1 MIYLNYAELLHVAE
15 RATGQAPDIRDPG
28 LLEAAV
34 LRPQTSVFGEDAYP
48 TLQGKAA
55 ALGHSI
61 ARNHALVD
69 GNKRLSLAGLIAF
82 LGVNGRRLTLT
93 NDRAYDLIIAIS
105 TGELNDVPAIAER
118 IRACTE
124 DRR

>member
-1 MIYLNYAELLHVAE
+1 MIYLNYAELVHVAE
-15 RATGQAPDIRDPG
+15 RAIGQAPDIRDPG

-34 LRPQTSVFGEDAYP
+34 SRPRTTVFGEDAYA
-48 TLQGKAA
+48 TLEEKAA
-55 ALGHSI
+55 ALCHSI

-82 LGVNGRRLTLT
+82 LGVNGRRLALT
-93 NDRAYDLIIAIS
+93 NDQAYDLIIAIS
-105 TGELNDVPAIAER
+105 TGEFTDVPTIADR
-118 IRACTE
+118 LRACTE

>member
-15 RATGQAPDIRDPG
+15 RAIGQAPDIRDPG
-28 LLEAAV
+28 LLEAA
-34 LRPQTSVFGEDAYP
+34 LSRPRTTVFGEDAYS
-48 TLQGKAA
+48 TLEDKAA

-69 GNKRLSLAGLIAF
+69 GNKRLSLAGLMAF
-82 LGVNGRRLTLT
+82 FGVNGRRLTLT
-93 NDRAYDLIIAIS
+93 NDQAYDLIISIS
-105 TGELNDVPAIAER
+105 TGELNEVSTIADR
-118 IRACTE
+118 LRACTE